1 MIELGS
7 LCSAAVL
14 VGGVAVLALSLAAK
28 LADWDAT
35 SIMWPVT
42 GALRRIAGP
51 VQVTVF
57 EGLVVV
63 AVLMPLPVTARLA
76 LTSVVFTTYALA
88 ALLWRGQ
95 RCACFGSWIPTR
107 FTMRHAAGC
116 AVMAVL
122 ACIGILGSRRAWAA
136 AEAATAEAATG
147 LVLAAVVAA
156 WLWHRAAADRMR
168 VPADIHH
175 IVIFTAESC
184 GFCTALEAQR
194 GRYEAMADCPVEFR
208 HAESE
213 QDAKTAGNVFPAAV
227 AYGTDGIPVARPAH
241 GLAGIRDLLR
251 QSTSNSRRSETRVTT

>member
-1 MIELGS
+1 MIELGT
-7 LCSAAVL
+7 LCSTAVL

-35 SIMWPVT
+35 RIMWPVT
-42 GALRRIAGP
+42 GALRRVAGP
-51 VQVTVF
+51 AQVTVI

-63 AVLMPLPVTARLA
+63 AVLVPLPVTARLG
-76 LTSVVFTTYALA
+76 LIGVVFTTYALA
-88 ALLWRGQ
+88 ALLLRGH
-95 RCACFGSWIPTR
+95 RCGCFGSWIPTR

-116 AVMAVL
+116 AVVAVL
-122 ACIGILGSRRAWAA
+122 AFTGVLGTRRVWV
-136 AEAATAEAATG
+136 ATAEAATG

-156 WLWHRAAADRMR
+156 WFRHRSAADRTQ

-208 HAESE
+208 RADSE
-213 QDAKTAGNVFPAAV
+213 EDAKAAGSVFPAAV
-227 AYGTDGIPVARPAH
+227 AYGADGIPVSEPAH
-241 GLAGIRDLLR
+241 GMAGIRDLLR
-251 QSTSNSRRSETRVTT
+251 QSTPNSRRPEQVTT